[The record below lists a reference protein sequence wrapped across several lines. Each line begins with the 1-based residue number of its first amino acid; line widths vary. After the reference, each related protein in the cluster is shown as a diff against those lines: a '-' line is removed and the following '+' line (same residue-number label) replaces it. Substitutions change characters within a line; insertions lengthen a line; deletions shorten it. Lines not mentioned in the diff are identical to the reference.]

1 MNIYSFVKII
11 FSNNEFRFLEKFY
24 NCRFIQLVS
33 YVIFNVINIKKMFS
47 VFFFK
52 IIQKS

>member
-11 FSNNEFRFLEKFY
+11 FSNDEFRFLDEFY
-24 NCRFIQLVS
+24 NCRFILLVS

-52 IIQKS
+52 IIQKN